1 MRLAGKEVVVT
12 VTVALALACM
22 AIGDMKETKRET
34 LAGHE
39 TVAEF
44 QGVTYHECRGLT
56 AQCPDRCGES
66 GNIATFKIIKY
77 ISFEKLSQ
85 YGQEQKQFTFMVE
98 DNMKNAKVFDDI
110 RKTVE
115 SLKKGDQ
122 VILSWNHDYVTKN
135 GSSGPERPLTK
146 LEKYTESEE
155 ETE

>member
-85 YGQEQKQFTFMVE
+85 YCYVPDYLTGVVSDYLT
-98 DNMKNAKVFDDI
+98 VF
-110 RKTVE
+110 
-115 SLKKGDQ
+115 G
-122 VILSWNHDYVTKN
+122 
-135 GSSGPERPLTK
+135 
-146 LEKYTESEE
+146 
-155 ETE
+155 